1 MNFFYRF
8 KPYPE
13 LKTVIV
19 NLKNGTSFRGV
30 IWNRNKGGFMVLKN
44 CILLSA
50 EKNVTI
56 DGDCLIPRNEVE
68 FIQVL

>member
-1 MNFFYRF
+1 MQFFDYL

-30 IWNRNKGGFMVLKN
+30 IWNRNKGGFMILKN
-44 CILLSA
+44 CILLSQ